1 MSEVIHYHCLL
12 KLLLGTLRKK
22 SIVWGQGKEAGK
34 LSKPIYSKIA
44 KQEQIMVFS
53 NLYNFKTYAR
63 ELLDNSRFQKI
74 AWYFSICELSRTYS
88 RKCFFKDFC
97 HVFAVPSYDI
107 IFTCSKHSYLK
118 WDNPFLPFT
127 FCLLHL
133 VFGLAQAHTHR
144 QAMNLQVGIY
154 ESERALLRDW
164 DARGRM
170 IRQPTCKTRVDISN
184 TSQNILWRHQPFK
197 PTHNLM
203 NLFPEN
209 YSSLNS
215 KFSI

>member
-1 MSEVIHYHCLL
+1 MSFETPIRDS
-12 KLLLGTLRKK
+12 KKK

-133 VFGLAQAHTHR
+133 VFGLAQTHTHTHTSH
-144 QAMNLQVGIY
+144 
-154 ESERALLRDW
+154 ESTSRHIREWESAITRLRC
-164 DARGRM
+164 ARPHDSTTNMQDKSGHFKYK
-170 IRQPTCKTRVDISN
+170 PEHFVKTSPCKS
-184 TSQNILWRHQPFK
+184 
-197 PTHNLM
+197 THNLM